1 MTEQQYFVAGACHF
15 RDENGVVVLFSSLSL
30 TAVIAVHGVPELV
43 RDGENVV
50 RRLFVV
56 EQNVRVNA
64 VHAHGISAAAL
75 SGRFVHVHPTLVV
88 SSLQQSLIF
97 LAQRLQAFLDQS
109 ESLVEFKREVCR
121 GNHGIIQVVH
131 IESFKPHDLFSQ
143 SHVFVQHGKRFVYAV
158 DEVVV
163 NFSVNL
169 LVEQRFFYGAAEFA
183 RLCKEAVL
191 SYAAAVKTCNGV
203 YFPFVGFV
211 PGFKRLFSDLLRGVL
226 HEHTVTSVRERNR
239 LAVHLDGSPIHFAV
253 VQPAEGFAEI
263 SRHFARVC
271 EQLFR
276 LGGKH
281 VRFSR
286 FDSAQGIIVF
296 FELRLCHDFVQSLF
310 VKPAKLGLHERG
322 GD

>member
-1 MTEQQYFVAGACHF
+1 M
-15 RDENGVVVLFSSLSL
+15 
-30 TAVIAVHGVPELV
+30 
-43 RDGENVV
+43 
-50 RRLFVV
+50 
-56 EQNVRVNA
+56 
-64 VHAHGISAAAL
+64 
-75 SGRFVHVHPTLVV
+75 
-88 SSLQQSLIF
+88 
-97 LAQRLQAFLDQS
+97 
-109 ESLVEFKREVCR
+109 
-121 GNHGIIQVVH
+121 
-131 IESFKPHDLFSQ
+131 
-143 SHVFVQHGKRFVYAV
+143 QHGKRFVYAV

-211 PGFKRLFSDLLRGVL
+211 PGFKRLFSDLLRWVL

-276 LGGKH
+276 LGGKY

-286 FDSAQGIIVF
+286 FDSAQGVIVF
-296 FELRLCHDFVQSLF
+296 FELRLRHDFVQSLF

-322 GD
+322 GDGILVVIAQNLVPHGLNVGVFAVLVHFHVGVAYRFFKKLLDVSGQLEKLVNAFFVVQLSLVILDFADKLARRRAVLFEQRLVWINSGQIPRVFDRYVLSVFVTHCLIVSLSVG